1 MMLEL
6 GLQFLTKKIKKS
18 IINNFDHFF
27 SITTKLPK
35 SAKCTWVGFF
45 KTFYTDFPETFCSA
59 FNTKIQLI
67 DSNPYRNRRAQS
79 KTRQKCAKV
88 GFCNPPQS
96 HSSRVQN
103 SQMPNH
109 LLLEADRFQQ
119 FPPSSPPPPWT
130 SLFQQ
135 CNLQKGEGIN
145 LPKDQNLQSFIRNVV
160 NSKSFLFSGGLTE
173 KNGNQ
178 VKQAKNPI

>member
-1 MMLEL
+1 M
-6 GLQFLTKKIKKS
+6 
-18 IINNFDHFF
+18 
-27 SITTKLPK
+27 TTKFPK
-35 SAKCTWVGFF
+35 SAISASVGLM
-45 KTFYTDFPETFCSA
+45 KIFYSDFPETFCSA

-67 DSNPYRNRRAQS
+67 DSNPYRNRGAQS

-88 GFCNPPQS
+88 GFCNPQS

-119 FPPSSPPPPWT
+119 FPPSPPPLWT

-145 LPKDQNLQSFIRNVV
+145 LPKDQNLQSFISNVV
-160 NSKSFLFSGGLTE
+160 DSKPLDLHRKSLKVKTFSDQKLPLLSTL
-173 KNGNQ
+173 
-178 VKQAKNPI
+178 QA

>member
-1 MMLEL
+1 MNDNVTSYKLK
-6 GLQFLTKKIKKS
+6 LT
-18 IINNFDHFF
+18 
-27 SITTKLPK
+27 LP
-35 SAKCTWVGFF
+35 A
-45 KTFYTDFPETFCSA
+45 A
-59 FNTKIQLI
+59 FITKIQLI

-119 FPPSSPPPPWT
+119 FPPSPPPPWT

-145 LPKDQNLQSFIRNVV
+145 LPKEQNLQSFIQNVV
-160 NSKSFLFSGGLTE
+160 NLKPFLYLGGLTE
-173 KNGNQ
+173 QCENLCRIVFVAIWLGK
-178 VKQAKNPI
+178 AR